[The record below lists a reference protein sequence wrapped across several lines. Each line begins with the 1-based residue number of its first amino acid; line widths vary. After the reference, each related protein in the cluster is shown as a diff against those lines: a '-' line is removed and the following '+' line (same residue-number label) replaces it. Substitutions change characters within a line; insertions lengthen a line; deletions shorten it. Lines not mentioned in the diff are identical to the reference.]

1 MDIILVAGL
10 WLDGSAWHDV
20 AAELQG
26 LGHRPVA
33 LDLPGQGD
41 GVTAATLD
49 DQVRAVVRAVDE
61 ATPPVLVVG
70 HSAAA
75 TLAWMVADARPDR
88 VGRVVMIGGFPS
100 ADGEVY
106 NDSFPAV
113 GGVVPFPGWEVFDGP
128 DIADLDEDLRS
139 AIRARTVPV
148 PEQVACGVVR
158 LHDQRRF
165 GIPVTVVCP
174 EFSPAQARQW
184 IDDGALPELARVR
197 DLHLV
202 DIDSGHWPMFTRP
215 AELAALLGAAA
226 DA

>member
-1 MDIILVAGL
+1 
-10 WLDGSAWHDV
+10 
-20 AAELQG
+20 
-26 LGHRPVA
+26 
-33 LDLPGQGD
+33 
-41 GVTAATLD
+41 
-49 DQVRAVVRAVDE
+49 
-61 ATPPVLVVG
+61 
-70 HSAAA
+70 
-75 TLAWMVADARPDR
+75 
-88 VGRVVMIGGFPS
+88 
-100 ADGEVY
+100 
-106 NDSFPAV
+106 
-113 GGVVPFPGWEVFDGP
+113 
-128 DIADLDEDLRS
+128 
-139 AIRARTVPV
+139 RTVPV